1 MNPQAWQVL
10 TWALGGLLTIALFA
24 LNRLL
29 GKIDAKDAEIKAKDE
44 TILNLRLSVIEL
56 KGIGRVVDRTLS
68 ALPAASSEGSPP

>member
-29 GKIDAKDAEIKAKDE
+29 GKLDAKDAEIKVKDE

-68 ALPAASSEGSPP
+68 ALPTASSEGSPP